1 MDSNV
6 EYEIDNDWEDEV
18 FTDDDAYIEEVDN
31 REWIDSLI
39 RDINL
44 DQVLFDGYLITIG
57 D

>member
-18 FTDDDAYIEEVDN
+18 FTRDDSYIEEVDN
-31 REWIDSLI
+31 TIWIDSLI
-39 RDINL
+39 RDIDL
-44 DQVLFDGYLITIG
+44 G

>member
-1 MDSNV
+1 MMDSNV

-44 DQVLFDGYLITIG
+44 D
-57 D
+57 